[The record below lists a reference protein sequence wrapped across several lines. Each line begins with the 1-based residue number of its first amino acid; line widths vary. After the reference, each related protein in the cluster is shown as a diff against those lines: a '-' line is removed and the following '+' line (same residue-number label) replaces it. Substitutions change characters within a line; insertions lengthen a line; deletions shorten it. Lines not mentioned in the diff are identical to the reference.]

1 MIYFRSV
8 PADYSLP
15 ADGAESSTAAGQS
28 GHTAECRVRSFSD
41 SDLHSKKPQSAVYTQ
56 EMKPSTS
63 ILAAGS
69 AAVHDHGVGRRARA
83 ASDMSELICASQRTA
98 FSTNAASNSGCVQ
111 IVNTKTTTVTDSPAA
126 AAASA
131 DAWMWKWGTLPKKKR
146 TKSCASDLQGLAH
159 QSTTGIQHPIVSV
172 PPPISSS
179 SGAVHG
185 DRTLSNSRGRS
196 VSLPLLALLEESKSA
211 HSRHRR
217 RHSPKGKQHPL
228 FQTVT
233 AVETDIPSAHSMQRL
248 NADDAGAAE
257 DFASMHA
264 AAARDTSAFHSLS
277 LCGDCLSDSAVSP
290 PNTQELWRLLEER
303 RITPRDIVSIGGPPE
318 RALMRSPDLVVI
330 LQDYL
335 LPVPIAEH
343 LLVLLKDRRDQEDRG
358 DEWLGEQLQKF
369 LTASDHTW
377 PEWAGRRISQWGSGA
392 ETRVDAHPD
401 NKELTWARIPWQES
415 FSDLVQAYRVQDIH
429 NMYAAGAVIA
439 DKELFAASPLLQDMV
454 SVGHGKHALSYR
466 ELWHRQQQQQQT
478 IGANMSFT
486 ALLTLDAGHSSSLYC
501 DYHDLGKWHSEDA
514 HDGYGVGYALHTDR
528 ASEGS
533 ESQHSLPMLV
543 GLDDDHLHS
552 GLLPASVLNSAD
564 ALTVPVT
571 PAPTVATSPFPHSAA
586 TYMHDAPYRSLSNRA
601 PASSFDGDSSQAEGD
616 TDTDNISLQD
626 IDLDDISPEPAGGDF
641 YESDTDSYLSLSL
654 EEEDMGG
661 AAGAGAFIS
670 GAKAG
675 TPAPLGSPQGAGP
688 TGIPLMRRRFK
699 RYRYRKVL
707 VPSQEQL
714 EMLNLQEGPNDI
726 AFELEGCAPLK
737 SCLFVWPSDAR
748 IVVTDLAGI
757 FSKSNRNSGVW
768 ISFLGGGSY
777 YSSTASKTEF
787 DSCIRLFAGL
797 HQQGYRI
804 IYMAQGAQSSAT
816 SPSAAL
822 LSSQEYLSSI
832 KASTGESLPPG
843 PVFKSPDSLVRA
855 FGAARTEVFKASALR
870 GVKSLFPSSHN
881 PYHACFCTR
890 ESDAI
895 PFARFGFSEGRI
907 FLVSENG
914 DIKSANRTCVLSFP
928 RLSELLHQIFPLVIG
943 TLLHCLRAID

>member
-1 MIYFRSV
+1 
-8 PADYSLP
+8 
-15 ADGAESSTAAGQS
+15 
-28 GHTAECRVRSFSD
+28 
-41 SDLHSKKPQSAVYTQ
+41 
-56 EMKPSTS
+56 
-63 ILAAGS
+63 
-69 AAVHDHGVGRRARA
+69 
-83 ASDMSELICASQRTA
+83 
-98 FSTNAASNSGCVQ
+98 
-111 IVNTKTTTVTDSPAA
+111 
-126 AAASA
+126 
-131 DAWMWKWGTLPKKKR
+131 MWKWGTLPKKKR

-159 QSTTGIQHPIVSV
+159 QSTSA
-172 PPPISSS
+172 PPPSSSS

-185 DRTLSNSRGRS
+185 DRTPSDSRGRS
-196 VSLPLLALLEESKSA
+196 VSLPLLALMEENKYTHA
-211 HSRHRR
+211 RHRR
-217 RHSPKGKQHPL
+217 RHSPKGKQYPL

-233 AVETDIPSAHSMQRL
+233 AVEADIPSAHSVSRL
-248 NADDAGAAE
+248 NADEAGAAE
-257 DFASMHA
+257 DFALMHA
-264 AAARDTSAFHSLS
+264 AAAQDTSAFHSLS
-277 LCGDCLSDSAVSP
+277 LCGDCLLDSAASP

-343 LLVLLKDRRDQEDRG
+343 LLVLLKDRSDQEDSG
-358 DEWLGEQLQKF
+358 DEWLGEELQKF
-369 LTASDHTW
+369 LTASNHTW
-377 PEWAGRRISQWGSGA
+377 PEWACRRISQWGSNS

-401 NKELTWARIPWQES
+401 YKELTWARIPWQES

-429 NMYAAGAVIA
+429 SIHHMYAAGAAIA

-478 IGANMSFT
+478 IGANMTFT

-543 GLDDDHLHS
+543 GLGDDHLHS
-552 GLLPASVLNSAD
+552 GLLPASVLDSAD
-564 ALTVPVT
+564 ARTVPVT
-571 PAPTVATSPFPHSAA
+571 PAPTVATSPFPAA

-914 DIKSANRTCVLSFP
+914 DIKSANRTCVLTFP

-943 TLLHCLRAID
+943 TLLHCQRAIDSLANKHCLSSCLSLLDSQFEARKLSASSSTAKSSQTAAAHIDATVAVLTAAAAIAGNGDSSKAPFSTDTAAAASSALSSPLLSIHTHAPTTSASAPVTTPSSAAARTLRGSTDDTYNDFNFWKVPLPAIEDEFY